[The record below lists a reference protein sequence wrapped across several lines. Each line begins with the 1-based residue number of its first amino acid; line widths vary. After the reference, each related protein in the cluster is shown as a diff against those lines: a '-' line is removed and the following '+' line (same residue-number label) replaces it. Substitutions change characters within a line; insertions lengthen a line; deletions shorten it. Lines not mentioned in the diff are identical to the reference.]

1 VDTGMMLLRGQMIE
15 SVEVSCR
22 IMRADDGE
30 TYELVGLPDELARP
44 GTRVEV
50 RGHVADDLM
59 SFCMQGTIFKVSSAR
74 RI

>member
-1 VDTGMMLLRGQMIE
+1 MIE
-15 SVEVSCR
+15 SVEVNCR
-22 IMRADDGE
+22 ILRAENGTD

-50 RGHVADDLM
+50 HGEVATGLV

-74 RI
+74 RM